1 MLYEMNNSYGQSL
14 DRAYE
19 NEEYLNMWWEEQQ
32 IKFDRIKRLYEYEEW
47 LEQEYTKGDF
57 TEDDLPF

>member
-1 MLYEMNNSYGQSL
+1 MLYGQSL

-32 IKFDRIKRLYEYEEW
+32 VMFDRLKSQYEYEEW

>member
-1 MLYEMNNSYGQSL
+1 MLHGQSL

-32 IKFDRIKRLYEYEEW
+32 VMFDRLKRRFQYEEW
-47 LEQEYTKGDF
+47 LEQEYTKGSPLPF
-57 TEDDLPF
+57 TYDDLPF

>member
-1 MLYEMNNSYGQSL
+1 MLYGQSL

-19 NEEYLNMWWEEQQ
+19 NEEYLNMWWDNQQ
-32 IKFDRIKRLYEYEEW
+32 VMFDRLKREYEYEEW

-57 TEDDLPF
+57 TDDDLPF